1 MFGHERLGA
10 GVEVVHE
17 HHAVVAEA
25 LAGEHLNEH
34 VPLFLKINSK
44 NSGSGF
50 GPGAA

>member
-25 LAGEHLNEH
+25 LAGEHLKTFN
-34 VPLFLKINSK
+34 
-44 NSGSGF
+44 
-50 GPGAA
+50 